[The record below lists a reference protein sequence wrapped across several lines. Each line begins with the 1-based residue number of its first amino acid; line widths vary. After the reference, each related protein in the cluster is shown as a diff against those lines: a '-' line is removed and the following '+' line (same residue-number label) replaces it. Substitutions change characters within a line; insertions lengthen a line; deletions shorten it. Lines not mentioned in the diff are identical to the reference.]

1 MKIKGTEKRE
11 VQIELSQSDF
21 DKLMIK
27 RLYELYEWNPEF
39 FIKDE
44 KVQYEEEVIGSHRYW
59 DVSTVRDATKE
70 DKKIFKLIESVK
82 AKIYK

>member
-1 MKIKGTEKRE
+1 MESRI
-11 VQIELSQSDF
+11 
-21 DKLMIK
+21 
-27 RLYELYEWNPEF
+27 

>member
-44 KVQYEEEVIGSHRYW
+44 KVQYEEEVIGSHRHW
-59 DVSTVRDATKE
+59 NISTVRDATKE
-70 DKKIFKLIESVK
+70 DKKIFEMIKDIK